1 MAGHPGPVGKP
12 GEPALDD
19 RHFFRRFHSEISLVR
34 PGRAPTK
41 GLCVSRHPT
50 ESQGLAVVNA
60 AQSGVAEDAVAPLR
74 GAPRAAL
81 IDDCSAGLEA
91 EDECLSASTPAGA
104 LMDAQRLESIADAL
118 LASYDLDDRRNRV
131 ALPAREAIVAVVE
144 QARRILFPGF
154 YADEPLPAASR
165 RFRVGTWLCQL
176 HADLAR
182 IIDRAL
188 AHHAPDEPREG
199 LRGRARL
206 ISAELVASLPKLRG
220 QLRLDAQAA
229 LEGDP
234 AAGSI
239 EEVILTYPGFEAI
252 TVHRIAHSLYT
263 AGVPHVPRAMS
274 EFAHQRTGIDIHPG
288 AQIGQ
293 RFFIDHGTGV
303 VIGETTHIGDDV
315 KIYQGVTLGALSVKR
330 SLAGA
335 KRHPTLADGVVIYA
349 GATVLGGETVIG
361 QDAVIGGNVWIT
373 SSVAPATTVLESR
386 PRLDIRTPRKARPAE

>member
-1 MAGHPGPVGKP
+1 M
-12 GEPALDD
+12 PALDPD
-19 RHFFRRFHSEISLVR
+19 GCTADLDEAEPPCQHRNP
-34 PGRAPTK
+34 PGP
-41 GLCVSRHPT
+41 
-50 ESQGLAVVNA
+50 
-60 AQSGVAEDAVAPLR
+60 GVMDQAR
-74 GAPRAAL
+74 
-81 IDDCSAGLEA
+81 LEA
-91 EDECLSASTPAGA
+91 
-104 LMDAQRLESIADAL
+104 IADAL
-118 LASYDLDDRRNRV
+118 LASYDLDDSQRRV

-165 RFRVGTWLCQL
+165 RFRVGTWLCQI

-182 IIDRAL
+182 VVERAL
-188 AHHAPDEPREG
+188 AHHAPAAPRAET
-199 LRGRARL
+199 REQARR
-206 ISAELVASLPKLRG
+206 ISAEFVAGLPALRAA
-220 QLRLDAQAA
+220 LRLDAQAA

-252 TVHRIAHSLYT
+252 TVHRVAHWLYQ

-274 EFAHQRTGIDIHPG
+274 EHAHQRTGIDIHPG
-288 AQIGQ
+288 ARIGQ

-335 KRHPTLADGVVIYA
+335 KRHPTLADRVVIYA

-361 QDAVIGGNVWIT
+361 EDAVIGGNVWIT
-373 SSVAPATTVLESR
+373 SSVAPGTTVLESR
-386 PRLDIRTPRKARPAE
+386 PRLDIRTGRRP